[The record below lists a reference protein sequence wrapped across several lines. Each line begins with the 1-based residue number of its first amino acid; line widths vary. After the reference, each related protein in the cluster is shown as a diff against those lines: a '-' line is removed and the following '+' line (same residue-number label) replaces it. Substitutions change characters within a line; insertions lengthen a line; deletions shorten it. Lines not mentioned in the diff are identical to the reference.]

1 MNMPRQK
8 YQPREL
14 HPTGKLLKQLRK
26 QSGYTQEQLRVF
38 LGFQAAS
45 AVSKLESRDFS
56 PDLPRLRKL
65 LQLLKPDA
73 QQQAEILAYFGFSEE
88 ELTGMPDPLWRALE
102 TQEQPPEI
110 KALDR
115 LFYLFTYQ
123 RAYEQVIQEATAW
136 QQTAYQLPQE
146 LDTAELQLI
155 LRELFASRSLLAQAV
170 SQRQLRDAR
179 EAELRV
185 HNTLSLFQ
193 QLPAHPFVLTLHIHA
208 LTLLYTAI
216 YSQLH
221 LQANQHQLSLPD
233 WLPRIHYLQ
242 QELLPQLTQALT
254 QTDASRPMRHLQLF
268 VQRDSL
274 QLLSLQASQQDEVTL
289 RQWLGLPL
297 ECTAEERTQQLLTK
311 LMQPGTWNDLYT
323 LWLAPTAVPQQLRQ
337 ATLDSYASIL
347 EAHQLLQSWDGEAP
361 EVLRPLVNTFLAY
374 PLMLARTNRLSEAQL
389 ALNFLYLCLNTADT
403 HYHWHS
409 NRALVAGIHAL
420 HALGDGASET
430 AILPYLQQ
438 LAEHLL
444 KALELASQV
453 QGLSH
458 KRILHY
464 TFYEEPI
471 FIVCLSQ
478 LQKVTALPDLPQQLL
493 RQAHSYWAQKN
504 L

>member
-26 QSGYTQEQLRVF
+26 QSGYTQEQLRTF

-45 AVSKLESRDFS
+45 AVSKLESRDFT
-56 PDLPRLRKL
+56 PDLARLQKL
-65 LQLLKPDA
+65 LQLLKPDP

-88 ELTGMPDPLWRALE
+88 ELTGMPDPLWRSLE

-123 RAYEQVIQEATAW
+123 RAYEQVIQEATTW
-136 QQTAYQLPQE
+136 QQTAYHLPQE
-146 LDTAELQLI
+146 LDSAELQLI
-155 LRELFASRSLLAQAV
+155 LRELFASRSLLAQAI

-193 QLPAHPFVLTLHIHA
+193 QLAAHPFVLTLHIHA

-221 LQANQHQLSLPD
+221 LQANQNHLSLPD
-233 WLPRIHYLQ
+233 WLPRIQYLQ

-254 QTDASRPMRHLQLF
+254 QTDVSRPMRHLQLF
-268 VQRDSL
+268 IQRDSL

-289 RQWLGLPL
+289 RQWLGIPL
-297 ECTAEERTQQLLTK
+297 ECTAEERAQQ
-311 LMQPGTWNDLYT
+311 
-323 LWLAPTAVPQQLRQ
+323 
-337 ATLDSYASIL
+337 
-347 EAHQLLQSWDGEAP
+347 
-361 EVLRPLVNTFLAY
+361 
-374 PLMLARTNRLSEAQL
+374 
-389 ALNFLYLCLNTADT
+389 
-403 HYHWHS
+403 HWHS

-420 HALGDGASET
+420 HVLGEGASET

-438 LAEHLL
+438 MAEHLL

-464 TFYEEPI
+464 TFYEEPV
-471 FIVCLSQ
+471 FIVCMSL
-478 LQKVTALPDLPQQLL
+478 LQKISALPDLARQLL
-493 RQAHSYWAQKN
+493 HQANTYWAQKN